1 MGMVNRC
8 FAPLGSATVPA
19 PAPATPSTEPAPTTA
34 PTKAAVPRRT
44 TASTEAAP
52 TTAPTTAAV
61 APPTAQVCPDFECKA
76 GYKVPAL
83 RDLLGDAIEPLL
95 NPNFGG
101 SCNEGGKTVSCYDRA
116 VVDEMNQLCK
126 DAKDMMDGMTQTSQ
140 EL

>member
-1 MGMVNRC
+1 MVNRC

-19 PAPATPSTEPAPTTA
+19 PAPATPSTEAAPTTAPTEPAPTTA
-34 PTKAAVPRRT
+34 PTKAAV
-44 TASTEAAP
+44 AP
-52 TTAPTTAAV
+52 TTAPTKAAV

-83 RDLLGDAIEPLL
+83 LDLLGDAIEPLL